1 MIKALLAITV
11 LLLSLKSFANPFVG
25 RALPGEDPTCGDILY
40 LPNSFQTDEFKAPNE
55 IEVFYDGDTLN
66 LEWEKVVFKFVAR
79 SSSENRNIFLYESK
93 DEANLELV
101 DKCPAEGTDYKC
113 FIYNQCRFH
122 ANFWN

>member
-1 MIKALLAITV
+1 MLKAVLAISV

-25 RALPGEDPTCGDILY
+25 QALPGEEPTCGDLLY
-40 LPNSFQTDEFKAPNE
+40 LPSSTQVSDLNVPA
-55 IEVFYDGDTLN
+55 EVEVYHEGDFLN
-66 LEWEKVVFKFVAR
+66 LNWEKIIFKFVAR
-79 SSSENRNIFLYESK
+79 STSNSRTVYLYESN

-113 FIYNQCRFH
+113 FIFKQCRFH